1 MKLLT
6 KQNIAQLKANAKVKK
21 PIAYVK
27 LFNPTGAGTWYLSE
41 LYDDDTAYGVSEITD
56 KELGYIP
63 MNELRALK
71 LPFGLTIERD
81 KWFKPTRFSEISTKF
96 KFLEEDQ

>member
-1 MKLLT
+1 LKLLT
-6 KQNIAQLKANAKVKK
+6 KQNIAQLRANAKAKK

-41 LYDDDTAYGVSEITD
+41 LDENNIAYGVADVIE
-56 KELGYIP
+56 KELGYTSLD
-63 MNELRALK
+63 ELSELK

-81 KWFKPTRFSEISTKF
+81 LYFNPTP
-96 KFLEEDQ
+96 LEEVA

>member
-6 KQNIAQLKANAKVKK
+6 KQNIAK

-81 KWFKPTRFSEISTKF
+81 KWFKPTRFSEISNKF